1 MGSTAEDQRRAGEQ
15 LHERNELVALEK
27 FGALW
32 KGKPGSKAL
41 YTGKLE
47 DGRKILVF
55 ANENKNKDTQPD
67 LRLVVETGEA
77 APKPAQDEESPF

>member
-1 MGSTAEDQRRAGEQ
+1 M
-15 LHERNELVALEK
+15 ALQK

-32 KGKPGSKAL
+32 KGKPNSKAV

-55 ANENKNKDTQPD
+55 PNDKKTKDSQPD
-67 LRLVVETGEA
+67 LRVVVEDGEDK
-77 APKPAQDEESPF
+77 PKPTQDDTPF

>member
-1 MGSTAEDQRRAGEQ
+1 M
-15 LHERNELVALEK
+15 ALEK

-67 LRLVVETGEA
+67 LRIVVDDGSGRP
-77 APKPAQDEESPF
+77 APKPQDEEPPF